1 VTTAIN
7 ELTQSM
13 ADIYSR
19 LSDMVRRLKPG
30 YQFHINKTI
39 KMKAKSMHMAYK
51 QHAPDGQDRAVI
63 HSLQKQ

>member
-1 VTTAIN
+1 MDQQEEMV
-7 ELTQSM
+7 
-13 ADIYSR
+13 
-19 LSDMVRRLKPG
+19 MVRRLKPG